1 MLAEK
6 LQKRFNDYG
15 GGGGVAS
22 GKVEW
27 WKEKALKICGFMDIQ
42 QKRTIWEIKCCENNT
57 SEHKLQLLF
66 YKCMLESLRQYLRE
80 HPMDYGWDSD
90 CDEEEDGFLGEF
102 SDEESESGDGDG
114 DDSEDGEWVEKKCAR
129 LTYDYH
135 LFNVKK
141 NVHVKI
147 REEVD
152 LSEVQDLI
160 AMWIDNKFQDSV
172 LEVLTDEQFLET
184 CRTMV
189 DGL

>member
-1 MLAEK
+1 
-6 LQKRFNDYG
+6 
-15 GGGGVAS
+15 
-22 GKVEW
+22 
-27 WKEKALKICGFMDIQ
+27 
-42 QKRTIWEIKCCENNT
+42 
-57 SEHKLQLLF
+57 
-66 YKCMLESLRQYLRE
+66 MLESLRQYLRE

-90 CDEEEDGFLGEF
+90 CEEEEDGFLGEF
-102 SDEESESGDGDG
+102 SDEESESDCEDDSDSGDGDG
-114 DDSEDGEWVEKKCAR
+114 SEDGEWVEKKCAS

-141 NVHVKI
+141 NVHAKI

-160 AMWIDNKFQDSV
+160 AMWIDNKFQDSE